1 MGNSDSGGDVTM
13 TTQAEQLLG
22 ARVTGS
28 DGKVIGTVE
37 QVFRDDADGTPAW
50 ARIRSGKTGR
60 FVPVSTGEMTADGLR
75 VPFDS
80 RKVMAGPNIEAGQH
94 MSAAQAEEIRKYYGL
109 AVPAQGAPARETPS
123 RQASSRPSQSYPAPS
138 RPSPSYQA
146 PSRQAANYGQRGRP
160 NEQEWLV
167 RQEERLEVDK
177 ETVETGRVRL
187 HKYVDVEPVQET
199 VRTFHDEYDIERI
212 TVTAQDRI
220 SGDIGEEEQEIIL
233 YEERPVPRKEIVP
246 VERIRLRTK
255 RIEEDSV
262 VRDELRRERVEVEP
276 DQDRSHGQHWR

>member
-1 MGNSDSGGDVTM
+1 M

-60 FVPVSTGEMTADGLR
+60 FVPVSTSELTADGLR

-80 RKVMAGPNIEAGQH
+80 RKVLSGPNIDAGQH
-94 MSAAQAEEIRKYYGL
+94 MSEAQAEEIRKYYGL
-109 AVPAQGAPARETPS
+109 AVPVQEGTSREAPSREVPTRQAPSYQTPS
-123 RQASSRPSQSYPAPS
+123 RQAPSFQT
-138 RPSPSYQA
+138 
-146 PSRQAANYGQRGRP
+146 PSRQAPYGQRGRP
-160 NEQEWLV
+160 SEQDWLV
-167 RQEERLEVDK
+167 RQEERLHVDK

-187 HKYVDVEPVQET
+187 RKYVDVEPVQET

-212 TVTAQDRI
+212 TVSAQDRT
-220 SGDIGEEEQEIIL
+220 GGGIGEDEQEIIL

-262 VRDELRRERVEVEP
+262 VRDELRRERIEVEP
-276 DQDRSHGQHWR
+276 DQERSPQGRHWR

>member
-1 MGNSDSGGDVTM
+1 M

-60 FVPVSTGEMTADGLR
+60 FVPVSTSELTSEGLR

-80 RKVMAGPNIEAGQH
+80 RKVMAGPNIDAGQH
-94 MSAAQAEEIRKYYGL
+94 MSAAQAEEIRRYYGL
-109 AVPAQGAPARETPS
+109 AVPAQDAPSREAPSRESPSRPAPTRPAPSYQTPS
-123 RQASSRPSQSYPAPS
+123 RPAP
-138 RPSPSYQA
+138 YE
-146 PSRQAANYGQRGRP
+146 QRGRP
-160 NEQEWLV
+160 TEQEWLI
-167 RQEERLEVDK
+167 RQEERLHVDK

-212 TVTAQDRI
+212 TVTAHDRI
-220 SGDIGEEEQEIIL
+220 NNDIAEEEQEIVL
-233 YEERPVPRKEIVP
+233 FEERPVPRKEIVP

-262 VRDELRRERVEVEP
+262 VRDEIRRERIEVEP
-276 DQDRSHGQHWR
+276 DQDNRPAGQRWR